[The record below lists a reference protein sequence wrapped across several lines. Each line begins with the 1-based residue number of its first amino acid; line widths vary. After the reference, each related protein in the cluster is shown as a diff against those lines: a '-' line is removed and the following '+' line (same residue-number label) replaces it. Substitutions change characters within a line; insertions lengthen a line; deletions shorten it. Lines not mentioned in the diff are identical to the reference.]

1 MQSVVCSSHTFKNNF
16 QLKHLF
22 TNYLKESCVLY
33 SPEQI
38 SLKYFIDFA
47 FVKEIS
53 PKTPDRQT
61 DFGCCRLEWVKSHS
75 DPEVGQ
81 SSVAAD
87 DLHSKPCCITSTTT
101 AHAVVVVAV
110 VVFVCGKAQSL
121 CATIIGIVVVYVYW
135 IGPVC
140 CYRNSSGCVAI

>member
-16 QLKHLF
+16 QIKRLF
-22 TNYLKESCVLY
+22 TNYLKGCCVLY

-47 FVKEIS
+47 FVRDIS
-53 PKTPDRQT
+53 PKTSDRQT
-61 DFGCCRLEWVKSHS
+61 DFGYCRLEWVKSHS
-75 DPEVGQ
+75 DPELGQ

-87 DLHSKPCCITSTTT
+87 DLHSKPCCIAATT
-101 AHAVVVVAV
+101 ASHAVVVVAV

-121 CATIIGIVVVYVYW
+121 CATIIVIVLYVYW

-140 CYRNSSGCVAI
+140 CDRNSSGCVAI